1 MIDLVC
7 SAPKGQNPTAVTQ
20 DHPESHVGRVLHRAI
35 VRIVV
40 FKRVAREWI
49 FKFYRRVSFAR
60 RFSWE
65 IIAIVTSRRES
76 IGVFMLYPLI
86 YARMHTHINPVN
98 YP

>member
-40 FKRVAREWI
+40 FERVACEWI
-49 FKFYRRVSFAR
+49 FKFLSSSVVCKKILLGDNRNR
-60 RFSWE
+60 
-65 IIAIVTSRRES
+65 
-76 IGVFMLYPLI
+76 
-86 YARMHTHINPVN
+86 H
-98 YP
+98 